1 MCGLAER
8 NVKGILRE
16 RTTTEQQAAEIRQT
30 K

>member
-8 NVKGILRE
+8 DVKGILRE
-16 RTTTEQQAAEIRQT
+16 RTTADQQAAEIRQI